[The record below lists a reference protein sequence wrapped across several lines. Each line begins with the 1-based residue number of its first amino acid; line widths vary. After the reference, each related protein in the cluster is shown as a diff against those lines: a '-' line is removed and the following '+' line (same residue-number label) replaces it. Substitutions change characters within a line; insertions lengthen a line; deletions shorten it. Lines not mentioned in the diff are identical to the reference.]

1 MPSFGWVA
9 KICLK
14 PDVFNGINVDLYCL
28 SVRILKDWW
37 FAGPLLVAR
46 NSSFVLKYV
55 VIVRLVAPLASI
67 RRPEKISML

>member
-1 MPSFGWVA
+1 MPSFGGVA

-14 PDVFNGINVDLYCL
+14 PDVFNGINVDWYCL
-28 SVRILKDWW
+28 FVRILKDWW

-55 VIVRLVAPLASI
+55 VIVQSVAPLASI